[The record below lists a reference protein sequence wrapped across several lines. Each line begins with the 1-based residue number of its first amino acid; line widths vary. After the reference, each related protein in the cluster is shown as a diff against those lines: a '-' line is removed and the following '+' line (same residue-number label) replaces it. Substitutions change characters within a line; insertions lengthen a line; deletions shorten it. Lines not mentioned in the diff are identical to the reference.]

1 MIVSPNGVMFV
12 KHEIRKGLLG
22 KMLQELLD
30 TRVMVKKSMKDYK
43 DDSVCISYYH
53 AKTLLP
59 TLYRAYYEYL
69 MQNS

>member
-22 KMLQELLD
+22 KMLQELLN

-43 DDSVCISYYH
+43 DDPVCIPCYQT
-53 AKTLLP
+53 KTLLL
-59 TLYRAYYEYL
+59 TLYRAYYECL
-69 MQNS
+69 MPNS